1 MRNDI
6 LEKKE
11 DILNWIKEN
20 KSKSHICMELK
31 CKPETLNSWLKKM
44 EIEYKGKQNWSNG
57 KIFPTKWIHSSEY
70 LKNGTI
76 IHSERLKQ
84 KLFRDGI
91 NIA

>member
-31 CKPETLNSWLKKM
+31 CKQETLNSWLKKM
-44 EIEYKGKQNWSNG
+44 EIEYMAGFCHYRSLAG
-57 KIFPTKWIHSSEY
+57 FPRCRAHRKCQDRRW
-70 LKNGTI
+70 
-76 IHSERLKQ
+76 R
-84 KLFRDGI
+84 
-91 NIA
+91 